1 VNYIDLLKRVAIPLG
16 TIMVL
21 SSALAQEL
29 QRRAFRACEVRKR
42 ADIDRTGRCQTP
54 IRWTTSAPRAVGRV
68 IPVGYS
74 NDRRLLRCGIYWRC
88 GLGLRDFA
96 QRDVME
102 RAPVHVW
109 MAPAWQEE
117 IERAAQKSLAVMCPA
132 CSRSP
137 DGLLALMGCATESS
151 SFKRDRGPDETPG
164 LARLRRI
171 DRLCHHASLL
181 SRKLQNVA
189 QRPKPPRPRA
199 GSSHAGASP
208 PRRCARSCWLALPPP
223 PGSAAAGAVR
233 SPTDR
238 HWSPSSVA
246 N

>member
-1 VNYIDLLKRVAIPLG
+1 MIPP
-16 TIMVL
+16 V
-21 SSALAQEL
+21 SSILVRSAHCNSCVDGPRLA
-29 QRRAFRACEVRKR
+29 
-42 ADIDRTGRCQTP
+42 
-54 IRWTTSAPRAVGRV
+54 
-68 IPVGYS
+68 
-74 NDRRLLRCGIYWRC
+74 
-88 GLGLRDFA
+88 RD
-96 QRDVME
+96 
-102 RAPVHVW
+102 H
-109 MAPAWQEE
+109 
-117 IERAAQKSLAVMCPA
+117 LA
-132 CSRSP
+132 CSAEVACSHVSGLLVQSGWTAGP
-137 DGLLALMGCATESS
+137 DGVREPSPH
-151 SFKRDRGPDETPG
+151 SFERDRCPDETPG

-189 QRPKPPRPRA
+189 QRPKPPRLRA

-208 PRRCARSCWLALPPP
+208 PRRCARFCWLALPPP